1 MLFTKDEGMSHSV
14 DTWHISLKAYKV
26 TEWKSINWHATNM
39 FNYSD
44 STVTMLKK
52 QTPFSII

>member
-1 MLFTKDEGMSHSV
+1 MLITKEEGMSHSV

-26 TEWKSINWHATNM
+26 TGWKSIHWHAINM

-44 STVTMLKK
+44 STVTMLKN
-52 QTPFSII
+52 QTPLSII